1 MAMQLLKKAYLKY
14 DLLLKTHTMKTSA
27 VSTMV
32 LYAIGDYT
40 VQIFVER

>member
-1 MAMQLLKKAYLKY
+1 MSVKSALVRIALKY
-14 DLLLKTHTMKTSA
+14 DQLLRTHTMKTSA

-40 VQIFVER
+40 C